1 MTEDPRDQQPEATTP
16 SAGEDGHKVDVE
28 VTAEATG
35 DSVEEELEAKLAE
48 VQAQADE
55 YLDGWQRA
63 RAELDNYRKR
73 VTRERAQWENMLRG
87 EVITSLL
94 PILDDFDLALEN
106 LPEEGERG
114 EWESGVVLIHRKLR
128 SQLEEM
134 GVAEIPALG
143 EEFDPELHDAVMR
156 RKDDDAESGT
166 VIEVVRKGYTMG
178 DRVLRPAM
186 VIVAE

>member
-1 MTEDPRDQQPEATTP
+1 MTEDPREQQPEATTP
-16 SAGEDGHKVDVE
+16 KPSDDGSKGDIEATAE
-28 VTAEATG
+28 VTGGSA
-35 DSVEEELEAKLAE
+35 EEELEQKLAE

-73 VTRERAQWENMLRG
+73 VTRERAQWENTLRG
-87 EVITSLL
+87 EVITNLL
-94 PILDDFDLALEN
+94 PTLDDFDLALDN

-114 EWESGVVLIHRKLR
+114 EWAAGIVLIHRKLR

-134 GVAEIPALG
+134 GVTEIEALG
-143 EEFDPELHDAVMR
+143 EAFDPELHDAVMR
-156 RKDDDAESGT
+156 RKEADAESGT
-166 VIEVVRKGYTMG
+166 IVEVVRKGYVMG